1 MLKKWREE
9 KEGELSLEM
18 ESVGRSGKGIKG
30 KEGKVQRDDLDRS
43 RGVDIE
49 KQKVVGPQFNG
60 NGVL

>member
-1 MLKKWREE
+1 
-9 KEGELSLEM
+9 M